1 MKKAKEP
8 GDFMSKAADLLSIF
22 RNLTAN
28 KKDETSLSSEK
39 PALKTETNQ
48 NPADNYAGPQ
58 SVPHLTPFDSKT
70 NIFESIIEKH
80 EKTVKKIMKNQN
92 KEKDANK

>member
-8 GDFMSKAADLLSIF
+8 GDFISKAADLLSIF
-22 RNLTAN
+22 KNLTTN
-28 KKDETSLSSEK
+28 KKDEISLSSEK
-39 PALKTETNQ
+39 PAVKTETSQ
-48 NPADNYAGPQ
+48 NPADNYPGPQ
-58 SVPHLTPFDSKT
+58 SVPNLPFDSKT

-92 KEKDANK
+92 KEKETNK